1 MIDSFWLPLY
11 SFTNLT
17 QPPSHQTPSAPPYTH
32 TSLKAELHN
41 IERQIYDLEGSYL
54 EETLATG
61 NVLRGWEVALEGGA
75 AEAAAAAAA
84 EGKKEPAPKKIDREV
99 RRW

>member
-1 MIDSFWLPLY
+1 MPGACLGSEANRALP
-11 SFTNLT
+11 
-17 QPPSHQTPSAPPYTH
+17 PPQRTH
-32 TSLKAELHN
+32 TPRTYPHHTPHSLKAELHN

-61 NVLRGWEVALEGGA
+61 NVLRGWEVALTGPA
-75 AEAAAAAAA
+75 SAAASAAAA

-99 RRW
+99 RT